1 MILKSSKIDLTIEQ
15 LNVKSFIHFLVEL
28 QNLLKYI
35 GEQLTEIN
43 ETVSIAENVTSGFLQ
58 FSFSQIKNASEFF
71 KGGMT
76 VYTADDNISLSD
88 NLENEVLFCHSVSPD
103 TAEEMALAVEKKFKS
118 DWSVAVTGYALP
130 VKESRQKL
138 YAFFSISY
146 HGKII
151 LSEKL
156 DLHSRTIPI
165 KAQLYYSEFILGC
178 LKLELDKVRDERKAI

>member
-15 LNVKSFIHFLVEL
+15 LNAKSFIYFLAEL

-35 GEQLTEIN
+35 GEQLVEID

-58 FSFSQIKNASEFF
+58 FSFSQIRDASKFF
-71 KGGMT
+71 KGGVT
-76 VYTADDNISLSD
+76 VYTPGNDDSLFGID
-88 NLENEVLFCHSVSPD
+88 QEKGLFIDSVSPAV
-103 TAEEMALAVEKKFKS
+103 AEEMALTVAKKFKS
-118 DWSVAVTGYALP
+118 DWSLAVTGYALP
-130 VKESRQKL
+130 VQESRHKL
-138 YAFFSISY
+138 YAFFSISH

-156 DLHSRTIPI
+156 DLHSRTLPI

-178 LKLELDKVRDERKAI
+178 LKLELDKIRADQKIV

>member
-15 LNVKSFIHFLVEL
+15 LNVKSFVHFLIEL
-28 QNLLKYI
+28 QNLLGYI
-35 GEQLTEIN
+35 GEQLVEID

-58 FSFSQIKNASEFF
+58 FSFSQIKNASGFF
-71 KGGMT
+71 KGGLT
-76 VYTADDNISLSD
+76 VYNADNNI
-88 NLENEVLFCHSVSPD
+88 NLFDTDENDLFFCNSVSPN
-103 TAEEMALAVEKKFKS
+103 TAEEMALAVGQKFKS
-118 DWSVAVTGYALP
+118 DWSLAVTGYAFP
-130 VKESRQKL
+130 VQESRHKL
-138 YAFFSISY
+138 YAYFSISH

-178 LKLELDKVRDERKAI
+178 FKLELDKVKAEKKII